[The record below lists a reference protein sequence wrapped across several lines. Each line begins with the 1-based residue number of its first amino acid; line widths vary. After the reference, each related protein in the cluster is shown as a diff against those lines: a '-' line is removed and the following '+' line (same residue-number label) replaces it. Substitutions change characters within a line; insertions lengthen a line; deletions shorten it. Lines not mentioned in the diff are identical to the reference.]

1 MDEYSRI
8 LIEEY
13 CTSHNSAKSRRLMK
27 LLNKSYNIE
36 SEMTDAEAIFLEK
49 AIDSEKDEELREA
62 LQELDGFLCG
72 Y

>member
-1 MDEYSRI
+1 MR
-8 LIEEY
+8 
-13 CTSHNSAKSRRLMK
+13 
-27 LLNKSYNIE
+27 LLNKSYDIE